1 MHSVSHHFEIQI
13 NVWHDFFS
21 MLELMVVYDLE
32 SKHKIYWNFFSDY
45 NFKIWVFADVIRITL
60 VNDVGKSP

>member
-1 MHSVSHHFEIQI
+1 MAWLFL
-13 NVWHDFFS
+13 
-21 MLELMVVYDLE
+21 MLELVVVYDLE